1 MVKKEISSV
10 QNWKEAFW
18 ETVLCSVNSSHRVT
32 SFTSRSLSL
41 RLFLWNWQR
50 DIWKPIE
57 AYGEKENIL
66 RWKLERSFLRN
77 CFVMCDFHSLSYSCI
92 SWSCL
97 LALFLW
103 NLRTDISD
111 PFEEYKAKGN
121 ILRWKG
127 ERNFLRNFFVICEFI
142 SQSYIF
148 PFKKPFAKAVLVELA
163 KGCLEAHRG
172 LWWKRKYLPFKTGK
186 KLSEKLLCVLL
197 IHLTELH
204 LSLQKPLAKTV
215 HVEFAKWYLKSH
227 RGLWWK
233 RK

>member
-18 ETVLCSVNSSHRVT
+18 ETALCSVNSSHRVT
-32 SFTSRSLSL
+32 SFPSRSLSL

-57 AYGEKENIL
+57 GYGEKGNIF
-66 RWKLERSFLRN
+66 RSKLERSFLRN
-77 CFVMCDFHSLSYSCI
+77 CSVF
-92 SWSCL
+92 
-97 LALFLW
+97 
-103 NLRTDISD
+103 
-111 PFEEYKAKGN
+111 
-121 ILRWKG
+121 
-127 ERNFLRNFFVICEFI
+127 CEFI

-148 PFKKPFAKAVLVELA
+148 PFKQPFAKAVLVELA
-163 KGCLEAHRG
+163 KGYLEAHRG

-204 LSLQKPLAKTV
+204 LSLQEA
-215 HVEFAKWYLKSH
+215 F
-227 RGLWWK
+227 R
-233 RK
+233 